1 MNLKEAFRYQ
11 SYLDRI
17 MSRACSSIIRP
28 EHCILTKRLHK
39 KSEVNPEDA
48 DIEEVVDVDEFI
60 ENDIVVSFIENL
72 IEQKEML
79 SIAIGNAK
87 RGLPQD
93 VDAEIEANKFRR
105 KAVSALKYMLEN
117 KPKKSKSN
125 GTGYRFNVEGNQV
138 PYTYAIET
146 TGEELFNR
154 KADKAM
160 ARRLATDAD
169 KVSETIDAYMVNT
182 EVFYTPPFDVDDDY
196 EDVIADYAENL
207 LRNRI

>member
-60 ENDIVVSFIENL
+60 KNDIVVSFIENL

-138 PYTYAIET
+138 PYTYTIET

-169 KVSETIDAYMVNT
+169 KISETIDSYMVNT
-182 EVFYTPPFDVDDDY
+182 EVFYTPPFDVDEDY
-196 EDVIADYAENL
+196 EDVIADYAEKF
-207 LRNRI
+207 IA

>member
-48 DIEEVVDVDEFI
+48 DIEEVVDVDEFV

-138 PYTYAIET
+138 PYTYVIET

-169 KVSETIDAYMVNT
+169 KISETIDSYMVNT
-182 EVFYTPPFDVDDDY
+182 EVFYTPPFDVDEDY
-196 EDVIADYAENL
+196 EDVIADYAE
-207 LRNRI
+207 RFIA

>member
-138 PYTYAIET
+138 PYTYTIET

-154 KADKAM
+154 KSDKAM

-169 KVSETIDAYMVNT
+169 KISETIDSYMVNT
-182 EVFYTPPFDVDDDY
+182 EVFYTPPFDVDEDY
-196 EDVIADYAENL
+196 EDVIADYAEKF
-207 LRNRI
+207 IA